1 MQERYDLI
9 WIDKGIFMELQ
20 TVKLLKTRT
29 QKLVHYTPDMAFYG
43 NRSKHFENSLSYYD
57 FCISTKTAESNFYL
71 NSISKEKLLMTTQGF
86 CGNIHKP
93 YHKFE
98 DKDDAIVFI
107 GLAEPH
113 RFKIAEHVINANLD
127 FKLVGKKWQAFVSK
141 HKQNGHLTYLGDAI
155 YDDDYSALISS
166 SKFSLGFLS
175 KHFPEY
181 HTSRTFEIL
190 ACGTALLTES
200 NPETLAFFKDD
211 EVIFYKNKDE
221 LIEKIKYYKN
231 HDEELE
237 HLINKGREKVVK
249 SGYDYHSILSKLLQK
264 VLN

>member
-1 MQERYDLI
+1 
-9 WIDKGIFMELQ
+9 
-20 TVKLLKTRT
+20 
-29 QKLVHYTPDMAFYG
+29 
-43 NRSKHFENSLSYYD
+43 
-57 FCISTKTAESNFYL
+57 
-71 NSISKEKLLMTTQGF
+71 
-86 CGNIHKP
+86 
-93 YHKFE
+93 
-98 DKDDAIVFI
+98 
-107 GLAEPH
+107 
-113 RFKIAEHVINANLD
+113 
-127 FKLVGKKWQAFVSK
+127 K
-141 HKQNGHLTYLGDAI
+141 HKRNGHLTYLGDAV

-181 HTSRTFEIL
+181 HTTRTFEIL
-190 ACGTALLTES
+190 ACGTALLTERT
-200 NPETLAFFKDD
+200 PETLAFFKDD

-249 SGYDYHSILSKLLQK
+249 SGYDYHSILSKVLQT